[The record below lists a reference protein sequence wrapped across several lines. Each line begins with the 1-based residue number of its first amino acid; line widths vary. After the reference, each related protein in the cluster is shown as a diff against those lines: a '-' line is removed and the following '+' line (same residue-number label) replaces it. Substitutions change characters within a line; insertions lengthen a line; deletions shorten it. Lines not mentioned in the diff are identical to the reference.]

1 LTSKSPEKF
10 SLDLTIAFKVHT
22 ARQSLSLFLL
32 LLKREKVLQPQ
43 QCFEV
48 MQL

>member
-10 SLDLTIAFKVHT
+10 SLDLIIAFKVHT
-22 ARQSLSLFLL
+22 ARQPSACFYRYSSGRRFF
-32 LLKREKVLQPQ
+32 QPQ